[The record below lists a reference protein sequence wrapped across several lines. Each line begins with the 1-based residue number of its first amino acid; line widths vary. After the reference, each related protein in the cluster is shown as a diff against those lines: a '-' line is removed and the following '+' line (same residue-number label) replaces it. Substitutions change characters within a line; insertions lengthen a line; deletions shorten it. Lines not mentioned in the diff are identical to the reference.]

1 MKAFLSKEEVK
12 QYIYNIIFD
21 KTDDMALFKKKSFKE
36 KFKIVASGR
45 KDEDMTEWV
54 SLLLVFFFFFI
65 SFIIVMLI
73 FIIQFISSIYKSSFT
88 NYYN

>member
-45 KDEDMTEWV
+45 KDEDMTE
-54 SLLLVFFFFFI
+54 
-65 SFIIVMLI
+65 
-73 FIIQFISSIYKSSFT
+73 
-88 NYYN
+88 

>member
-1 MKAFLSKEEVK
+1 MKAFLAKEDVK

-45 KDEDMTEWV
+45 KDEDQV
-54 SLLLVFFFFFI
+54 D
-65 SFIIVMLI
+65 
-73 FIIQFISSIYKSSFT
+73 
-88 NYYN
+88 